1 MFSYI
6 LRVNIKRN
14 ILMPKLTIFQI
25 DAFTDKLFEGNP
37 AAVIP
42 LKEWIT
48 KPQMQQIAEEN
59 NLSETAYFVSEGS
72 KFGLKWF
79 TPVTEVDLCGHATL
93 SAAFV
98 MFNHMAYKQ
107 ERIMFMTNSGEL
119 QAWKEGEKI
128 YIDMPVN
135 PIQRVEP
142 PRGLF
147 EALGILDVDY
157 VGYNGDYLVSIKSER
172 DLEKLK
178 PDMGKL
184 KEIECRGVIVTAPAK
199 GDSGFDF
206 VSRFFAPS
214 VGVDEDPVT
223 GSAHTA
229 LIPYWAAKLNKDE
242 LTARQ
247 LSARGGTLHC
257 RLKDDRVEIG
267 GDCVSYMKGT
277 INLTE

>member
-1 MFSYI
+1 MQ
-6 LRVNIKRN
+6 
-14 ILMPKLTIFQI
+14 KLTIFQI
-25 DAFTDKLFEGNP
+25 DAFTDQLFEGNP

-42 LKEWIT
+42 LEEWLPKT
-48 KPQMQQIAEEN
+48 QMQQIATEN
-59 NLSETAYFVSEGS
+59 NLSETAFFVRVGS

-93 SAAFV
+93 SAAHV
-98 MFNHMAYKQ
+98 MFNHMAYKK

-119 QAWKEGEKI
+119 QAWKEGNKI
-128 YIDMPVN
+128 FIDMPVN
-135 PIQRVEP
+135 PVQRMEP

-147 EALGILDVDY
+147 EALGILDVEY
-157 VGYNGDYLVSIKSER
+157 VGFNGDYLIAIKSER

-178 PDMGKL
+178 PDMSKL
-184 KEIECRGVIVTAPAK
+184 NAVECRGVIVTAPAK
-199 GDSGFDF
+199 GNSEFDF

-214 VGVDEDPVT
+214 VGVNEDPVT

-229 LIPYWAAKLNKDE
+229 LIPFWAAKLDKDE

-247 LSARGGTLHC
+247 ISARGGTLHC
-257 RLKDDRVEIG
+257 RLRDDRVEIG

-277 INLTE
+277 IILPE